1 MSKIMNQQKLSFFE
15 PYYNIWI
22 DCIQHFCWPEFDRIY
37 RCCKTMFVCDVRV
50 SLCEFHLNE
59 INSFLA
65 RARAHPNSE
74 LMSES
79 YTKYC
84 FKREKFR
91 SSIMERR
98 MVRQMLRWRHA
109 KQLYTC
115 VAVLFFLLFSHFQTS
130 DDRVSFVKL

>member
-1 MSKIMNQQKLSFFE
+1 
-15 PYYNIWI
+15 
-22 DCIQHFCWPEFDRIY
+22 
-37 RCCKTMFVCDVRV
+37 MFVCDVRV

-115 VAVLFFLLFSHFQTS
+115 VAVLFFSSFLPFSNFG
-130 DDRVSFVKL
+130 

>member
-1 MSKIMNQQKLSFFE
+1 
-15 PYYNIWI
+15 
-22 DCIQHFCWPEFDRIY
+22 
-37 RCCKTMFVCDVRV
+37 MFVF
-50 SLCEFHLNE
+50 LCEFHLNE

-91 SSIMERR
+91 SSIMKRR
-98 MVRQMLRWRHA
+98 MVRQCCVGVMQSSCIHVLLCFFFFFSPIFKLRMIACCSLNCKSMQNLFATQALIKIAEAARY
-109 KQLYTC
+109 LCYTLNKFGTFWN
-115 VAVLFFLLFSHFQTS
+115 ANTLFVCEIFA
-130 DDRVSFVKL
+130 